1 MTMRRTNI
9 YIDEEMDRWL
19 RHLAV
24 EQGRSFTD
32 LVREALHEYLA
43 KRGLSMA
50 AAPRVAPPRR
60 SIPREEWQREMEQ
73 MLQNIH
79 DSIETD
85 LTPDEIEALITEAS
99 EDARQERIAK
109 HLSAG
114 ATVPR

>member
-19 RHLAV
+19 RHLAI

-32 LVREALHEYLA
+32 LVREALHEYLD

-50 AAPRVAPPRR
+50 GAPRVAPPRR
-60 SIPREEWQREMEQ
+60 SIPHDEWQREMEQ

-85 LTPDEIEALITEAS
+85 LTPDEIEDQITTAS
-99 EDARQERIAK
+99 AEVHEKRIAQA
-109 HLSAG
+109 SS
-114 ATVPR
+114 